1 MERKDRQMKRVT
13 LMAKVDPEICRGC
26 KICEKVCPVYAIKVT
41 DKKAYSDPDKCM
53 ACANCADRCPFY
65 AITMVKREEPYDVG
79 VDLSKFDQDA
89 IRDLCAK
96 AHFNPEQILC
106 YCVGT
111 RAEEVAACLLD
122 GATTP
127 EEVSARTGMRTGC
140 TIECIQPLL
149 RMVQA
154 AGNELHPNPNGFQW
168 YGPTVT
174 AWTIPEEVKEKYNS
188 RGFYFDEDRKLLD
201 SIAAIDTEEGE
212 KHE

>member
-1 MERKDRQMKRVT
+1 MKRVT

-26 KICEKVCPVYAIKVT
+26 KICEKVCPVYAIKVA

-53 ACANCADRCPFY
+53 ACANCADRCPFH

-79 VDLSKFDQDA
+79 VDMSKFDQKA

-149 RMVQA
+149 RMVKA
-154 AGNELHPNPNGFQW
+154 AGNELHPDPNGFQW
-168 YGPTVT
+168 YGTTVT
-174 AWTIPEEVKEKYNS
+174 AWDMPEEVKEKYSS
-188 RGFYFDEDRKLLD
+188 RGFYFEEDRKLLD
-201 SIAAIDTEEGE
+201 EIANIQVDDEGGAQ
-212 KHE
+212 

>member
-1 MERKDRQMKRVT
+1 MKRVT
-13 LMAKVDPEICRGC
+13 MMAKVDPEICRGC

-41 DKKAYSDPDKCM
+41 DKIAHSDPDKCM

-65 AITMVKREEPYDVG
+65 AITMEKREETYDVG
-79 VDLSKFDQDA
+79 VDPSKFDQEA

-127 EEVSARTGMRTGC
+127 EEISARTGIRTGC

-154 AGNELHPNPNGFQW
+154 AGHELHPDPNGFQW

-174 AWTIPEEVKEKYNS
+174 AWTMPEEDKEKYNS
-188 RGFYFDEDRKLLD
+188 SGFYFDEDRKLLD
-201 SIAAIDTEEGE
+201 SIAEIHTEEGE

>member
-1 MERKDRQMKRVT
+1 
-13 LMAKVDPEICRGC
+13 MAKVDPEICRGC

-41 DKKAYSDPDKCM
+41 DKKANSDPDKCM

-79 VDLSKFDQDA
+79 VDPSKFDQQA

-122 GATTP
+122 GASTP

-201 SIAAIDTEEGE
+201 SIAAIDDSKEGE
-212 KHE
+212 KNE

>member
-1 MERKDRQMKRVT
+1 MKRVT

-26 KICEKVCPVYAIKVT
+26 KICEKVCSVYAIKVT

-79 VDLSKFDQDA
+79 VDPSKFDQDA

>member
-1 MERKDRQMKRVT
+1 MKRVT
-13 LMAKVDPEICRGC
+13 MMAKVDPEICRGC

-41 DKKAYSDPDKCM
+41 DKIAHSDPDKCM

-65 AITMVKREEPYDVG
+65 AITMEKREETYDVG
-79 VDLSKFDQDA
+79 VDPSKFDQEA

-127 EEVSARTGMRTGC
+127 EEISARTGIRTGC

-154 AGNELHPNPNGFQW
+154 AGHELHPDPNGFQW

-174 AWTIPEEVKEKYNS
+174 AWTMPEEVKEKYNS
-188 RGFYFDEDRKLLD
+188 SGFYFDEDRKLLD
-201 SIAAIDTEEGE
+201 SIAEIHTEEGE